1 MIKKTLISTLAAF
14 GCLASAH
21 AHQVWLEQPDGQDAV
36 LRFGEFGDNLREAS
50 PGLLDKFGKPT
61 ATLITA
67 KGAQS
72 AEGKKTADGYA
83 LPFKAA
89 SGDAIVAEDAA
100 YPLNTYK
107 QGDRSITGWYHP
119 AARYITGF
127 TEQSPRLTLDIVPTG
142 KPGELK
148 VTYKGQP
155 LPKAKVAWVVQSG
168 WAKEGWT
175 DEKGLVTFD
184 MPWQGAY
191 VAEVGHADRAG
202 GERDGKKYDVVNYV
216 TSLTYVKPDG
226 AAAIPAGPAATPHK

>member
-1 MIKKTLISTLAAF
+1 MKKTLISTLAAF

-21 AHQVWLEQPDGQDAV
+21 AHQVWLEQPEGQNAV

-61 ATLITA
+61 ATLINA
-67 KGAQS
+67 KGTQP
-72 AEGKKTADGYA
+72 AEAKKTADGYA

-89 SGDAIVAEDAA
+89 SGDAIIAEDAA

-107 QGDRSITGWYHP
+107 RDDKSVTSWYHP

-127 TEQSPRLTLDIVPTG
+127 AEQAPKLALDIVPTG

-155 LPKAKVAWVVQSG
+155 LPKTKVSLVVQSG
-168 WAKEGWT
+168 WAKEEWT
-175 DEKGLVTFD
+175 DAHGLVTFA

-191 VAEVGHADRAG
+191 VAEVGHADRTP
-202 GERDGKKYDVVNYV
+202 GERDGNKYDVVNYV

-226 AAAIPAGPAATPHK
+226 IAAVPAGPAATPNK